1 MTDSPA
7 KLGSIL
13 ILAGRRPGAVDALA
27 EAHGVADKCLV
38 PVAGRPM
45 IAHVLASAAQSDAAT
60 IFVSSHHD
68 GLADDLGDIIVDR
81 LGDRLVFVGA
91 ADNLADSVLAVA
103 EQAAFPLLI
112 TTADNCLLSP
122 DTIAEIG
129 AEAARLGVEA
139 GVALARREDVLAAH
153 PEGQRRFYEFSD
165 VAVSNC
171 NSYWIGHRGAL
182 KAVEAFRGGGQFVK
196 KPVRV
201 MQAFGL
207 INLLRFRFG
216 LGPIHHIFRRISRHL
231 KVDVAPL
238 LVREGATAVDV
249 DNERSLRATEAIM
262 TRRRPSRRPANDLL
276 LDLDGADRLDHRL
289 ADADLIG

>member
-1 MTDSPA
+1 MSGRATG
-7 KLGSIL
+7 LGSIL

-45 IAHVLASAAQSDAAT
+45 IAHVLASAAETDAAR
-60 IFVSSHHD
+60 IFVSSHHA
-68 GLADDLGDIIVDR
+68 GLADDLGDIIVDS
-81 LGDRLVFVGA
+81 LGDRLTFVAA

-103 EQAAFPLLI
+103 QVAEFPLLV
-112 TTADNCLLSP
+112 TTADNCLLTP
-122 DTIAEIG
+122 ATIAEIG
-129 AEAARLGVEA
+129 QEAARLGAEA
-139 GVALARREDVLAAH
+139 GVALARREDVLAVH

-171 NSYWIGHRGAL
+171 NAYWLGHRGAL
-182 KAVEAFRGGGQFVK
+182 KAAEAFRGGGQFVK

-216 LGPIHHIFRRISRHL
+216 LGPIHHIFQRISRHL
-231 KVDVAPL
+231 NVEVAPL
-238 LVREGATAVDV
+238 LVSNGATAIDV
-249 DNERSLRATEAIM
+249 DNERSLRVTEALM
-262 TRRRPSRRPANDLL
+262 A
-276 LDLDGADRLDHRL
+276 RL
-289 ADADLIG
+289 APVSPRPNCHGTPAEPDAASERQLAVTR